1 MDNKLK
7 VIVTNKKIPNGVVSM
22 FGNVQ
27 NKVGTYDKD
36 KLIQFKKKLLEISM
50 EIGDRILF
58 LFDEADYAFDIVADK
73 FFDKLIDEFVNHRNK
88 RSINGD
94 ISLEKDNAYRTF
106 IDEDKS
112 FDGDFVVTRKI
123 NFEDLEPLGQ
133 IIDDED
139 DIYDLQEL
147 KREFLFDEQ
156 SDEYYRENGGIRKK

>member
-7 VIVTNKKIPNGVVSM
+7 VIVSNKKISNGVVSI

-36 KLIQFKKKLLEISM
+36 KLDQFKKKLLEISM

-58 LFDEADYAFDIVADK
+58 LFDEADYAFDIVTDK
-73 FFDKLIDEFVNHRNK
+73 LFDKLMDEFVNHRKK
-88 RSINGD
+88 RSINENN
-94 ISLEKDNAYRTF
+94 SLEKDNTGGIF
-106 IDEDKS
+106 LDEDKS
-112 FDGDFVVTRKI
+112 FDRDFVVTRKI

-139 DIYDLQEL
+139 DIYELQEL
-147 KREFLFDEQ
+147 KRELLYDEQ

>member
-1 MDNKLK
+1 MDNKFK
-7 VIVTNKKIPNGVVSM
+7 VIVSNKKIPNGVVSI

-36 KLIQFKKKLLEISM
+36 KMEQFKKKLLEISM

-58 LFDEADYAFDIVADK
+58 LFDEADYAFDIVTDK
-73 FFDKLIDEFVNHRNK
+73 LFDKLIDEFVNHRNK
-88 RSINGD
+88 KSINENN
-94 ISLEKDNAYRTF
+94 SLEKDNAYRTF

-133 IIDDED
+133 IIDEED
-139 DIYDLQEL
+139 DIYELQEL
-147 KREFLFDEQ
+147 KRELLYDEQ
-156 SDEYYRENGGIRKK
+156 SDEYYKENGGIIKK